1 VLRRIAQERVA
12 TIEGAGSRRSASL
25 PLKSRSARERVPTIG
40 AQERVPPTSAAC
52 GGRGR
57 RAGGSL
63 VRSYNGDN
71 SKADGDTPNKQRLRD
86 SEGAQ
91 MRQMGGGPLNQR
103 SKRRIQKPPG
113 AEGGTVA

>member
-1 VLRRIAQERVA
+1 VLRRVAQ
-12 TIEGAGSRRSASL
+12 
-25 PLKSRSARERVPTIG
+25 ERVPTIG

-57 RAGGSL
+57 RGGGSL
-63 VRSYNGDN
+63 IRSYNGDN
-71 SKADGDTPNKQRLRD
+71 SRADGDTPNKQRLRD